1 MEVPYVH
8 GRGKRKSQL
17 QRDIEELQELMARKE
32 KYCGYQGTFGDRNSF
47 SKTDPDATFMHMK
60 EDHMLNFQLKPGYN
74 IQPGVEGEYIVGVDA
89 SGERND
95 QNTLIPLL
103 EQMEKQL
110 CVKYRDVTADA
121 GYESEEN
128 YSYLEDKKIGCYI
141 KPANYE
147 RSKTKKYKSNMAL
160 RENMTYDADA
170 DEYTCQNS
178 KKLQAKYVSRRE
190 SKTGFVSQIT
200 HYECE
205 SCGGCPH
212 KSGCTKSEGNRKM
225 AVSKRFIEQR
235 AESLKRITSEIG
247 VQLRMNRS
255 IQSEGAFGVIKED
268 YNFRRFLTRGNRNVR
283 TEILL
288 AAMGYDI
295 RKLHAKLQQKRTK
308 TQLFQKV
315 SA

>member
-1 MEVPYVH
+1 
-8 GRGKRKSQL
+8 
-17 QRDIEELQELMARKE
+17 
-32 KYCGYQGTFGDRNSF
+32 
-47 SKTDPDATFMHMK
+47 
-60 EDHMLNFQLKPGYN
+60 
-74 IQPGVEGEYIVGVDA
+74 
-89 SGERND
+89 
-95 QNTLIPLL
+95 
-103 EQMEKQL
+103 
-110 CVKYRDVTADA
+110 
-121 GYESEEN
+121 
-128 YSYLEDKKIGCYI
+128 
-141 KPANYE
+141 
-147 RSKTKKYKSNMAL
+147 MAL

-205 SCGGCPH
+205 SCEGCPH